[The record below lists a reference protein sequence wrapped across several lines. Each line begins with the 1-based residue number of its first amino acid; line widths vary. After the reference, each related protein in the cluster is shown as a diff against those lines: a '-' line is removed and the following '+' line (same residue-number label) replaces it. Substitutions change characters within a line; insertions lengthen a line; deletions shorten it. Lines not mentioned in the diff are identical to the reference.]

1 MWLVGLVFG
10 AVAGFLSLVGL
21 VEALHARWVV
31 DRVLSV
37 GQTLLLA
44 LPLAAGAVVA
54 RRRGGSVGRGL
65 LAGLGAGA
73 TVGLCVGVLVWLNT
87 RVNVR
92 AMFVNASPTLF
103 ELLSGG
109 GSPEAPWPFTVG
121 VGGLLGLLGAA
132 ASQIGGRWVRP
143 VAMGCAGVLGFALFQ
158 ELVQLVLQPEGLAAI
173 RDWLFV
179 SGGGPTAHG
188 AATVFCV
195 GAVGSMLRSTARRVA
210 VPPRVARVVWIILG
224 LLVLGLLPVA
234 GGPFIAQVLVIVG
247 LYMLMGLG
255 LNLEVGL
262 AGLLDLGFVAFFAIG
277 AYTVGLLT
285 SLGQYGI
292 AHWSFWAALPVA
304 VLVSLV
310 AGVILGIPVLGIRG
324 DYLAIATLGF
334 GEIVRLLV
342 LSDAL
347 RPWLGGSQGILAIPK
362 PALAGFE
369 LSGPQHLYY
378 LTVFTSAV
386 VAYVAWRLQESRLG
400 RAWMAIREDED
411 VAEALGINLVSVK
424 LLAYGLGAAF
434 AGAAG
439 AIFAAM
445 VGSVFPH
452 SFQLLIS
459 IQVLALIIVGGI
471 GSLPGVVVGA
481 AVLIGLPELLREFGE
496 FRFLVYG
503 AALVAM
509 MLLRPEGLL
518 PAAAQQRELRALAE
532 ERAAQVGPA
541 GQKVPAGGG
550 T

>member
-1 MWLVGLVFG
+1 VWRVGLVFG
-10 AVAGFLSLVGL
+10 AVACFVSLAGL

-31 DRVLSV
+31 DGWISAGQVLV
-37 GQTLLLA
+37 GALLA
-44 LPLAAGAVVA
+44 ASGWTAAG
-54 RRRGGSVGRGL
+54 RTGRSPVGR
-65 LAGLGAGA
+65 LGAGLVSGA
-73 TVGLCVGVLVWLNT
+73 TTGFWLGLLVWLGAH
-87 RVNVR
+87 VNLR
-92 AMFVNASPTLF
+92 AMFINASPVLF
-103 ELLSGG
+103 ALLSSGRPPGQAWVGTALAGG
-109 GSPEAPWPFTVG
+109 ALGLVGALGRVAPGGLVRPVLVGLGSAVG
-121 VGGLLGLLGAA
+121 VG
-132 ASQIGGRWVRP
+132 
-143 VAMGCAGVLGFALFQ
+143 LFQ
-158 ELVQLVLQPEGLAAI
+158 DLILLILQPEGLTPL

-179 SGGGPTAHG
+179 AGGGPTGHGVLAVALASAG
-188 AATVFCV
+188 AALVQPAWK
-195 GAVGSMLRSTARRVA
+195 AVRRVPLL
-210 VPPRVARVVWIILG
+210 PPRAARVAWSLVGIG
-224 LLVLGLLPVA
+224 LLATLPIA
-234 GGPFIAQVLVIVG
+234 GGPFVAQVLVIVG
-247 LYMLMGLG
+247 LYTLMGLG

-285 SLGQYGI
+285 STGEHGI
-292 AHWSFWAALPVA
+292 AHWPFWAAVPVA

-310 AGVILGIPVLGIRG
+310 AGVVLGIPVLGIRG

-347 RPWLGGSQGILAIPK
+347 RPWLGGSQGVLAIPK
-362 PALAGFE
+362 PVLAGFE

-378 LTVFTSAV
+378 LTVVASAA
-386 VAYVAWRLQESRLG
+386 VAFVAWRLQDSRLG

-411 VAEALGINLVSVK
+411 VAEALGINLVNVK

-434 AGAAG
+434 AGVGG
-439 AIFAAM
+439 AIFAVM

-471 GSLPGVVVGA
+471 GSLPGVIVGS

-518 PAAAQQRELRALAE
+518 PAAVQRRELRVEQEAAAALPE
-532 ERAAQVGPA
+532 
-541 GQKVPAGGG
+541 GGK
-550 T
+550 